1 MLRLRRY
8 RVFVVFAI
16 IALGTFY
23 HFSFLEGL
31 ENAGA
36 SSVEGLKNLGLKD
49 KEPKDQEVTTTT
61 ASTSEPA
68 TRETQNL
75 SSAGDTRPATIS
87 DPVALSPSP
96 SVTPAADPL
105 DTLTSPSISSTPTAH
120 TSIKVHYGTGVPSA
134 KNASTT
140 ALPTKAGSGPAPP
153 VLDPGRGDGRQ
164 EVIEDYEIPKI
175 HWSKLPEH
183 FPIPTDSLIQIPT
196 GKPKA
201 IPKIQYEFPEESM
214 EDKKDRKKKLE
225 QIKKTFEFSWDGY
238 VKNAW
243 MQDELSPV
251 SGKYRNPFC
260 GWAATLVDSLDT
272 LWIMGMFDQ
281 FDNATAAVKDIDFT
295 TSFRKDIP
303 MFETTIRYL
312 GGLLGAYDISGRTP
326 KYIILLEKAI
336 ELADILMG
344 AFDTPNRMPMTFY
357 YWDPTFASQ
366 PHRALTKVVLAE
378 LGSMSVEFTRL
389 AQITKDAKYY
399 DAIARITNE
408 FEMWQNNTKIPGL
421 WPKSVDASGCKKPSL
436 LSTPVHKPLANG
448 PGNPKIQSQKLAT
461 SQDLKD
467 GQWVWST
474 KEDME
479 TASIP
484 KVAPEDSSDSAE
496 AAKALAKQGSSS
508 SDDSNRPLAGS
519 PDWLAAKSK
528 GHSHGPEDSTDTH
541 ETAEDSSKQS
551 LKASDSASQS
561 NHNHEKRQL
570 QDDTLSLT
578 SKPSKQPDCEPQGLT
593 TPPNIYDEEFTL
605 GGQADSVYEYL
616 PKEYMLL
623 GGLEDQ
629 YRTMYEATLEPIE
642 KHLLFRPMIPDE
654 KREILFAGLVTTS
667 GTLDNP
673 TNVKLKAE
681 NTHLTCFMGGLYAV
695 GAKIFDRESDMD
707 IARKL
712 TDGCMWSYEATVTG
726 IMPEYFIAI
735 PCDSTKTCPWNETKW
750 YEALAPKGSRQFRD
764 DDTPAT
770 PVKVVLDDNPDVSES
785 KKDAKAHQVKSPT
798 DNTDKLP
805 EENKATT
812 ATTATTKASVAKL
825 LVESTSTSIPGSLKK
840 RQLDMEKEIEKLS
853 DSKVASPP
861 AREPSKTQ
869 VESVVLNPK
878 GNDNL
883 GKTAIQEETTAA
895 DEQEISEPIEP
906 VVPKYTPP
914 PNPTQEEYA
923 KSRIKDERLP
933 EGISRIEDRKYILR

>member
-1 MLRLRRY
+1 M
-8 RVFVVFAI
+8 
-16 IALGTFY
+16 
-23 HFSFLEGL
+23 
-31 ENAGA
+31 
-36 SSVEGLKNLGLKD
+36 EGLKTLGSKE
-49 KEPKDQEVTTTT
+49 KEPKDQEATTTT
-61 ASTSEPA
+61 ASTPEPA
-68 TRETQNL
+68 TKDAQIL
-75 SSAGDTRPATIS
+75 SSDSDTRPATIS

-96 SVTPAADPL
+96 SVTPVADHL
-105 DTLTSPSISSTPTAH
+105 DTSTRSTSISSTPTAH
-120 TSIKVHYGTGVPSA
+120 TSTKVPYGTGVPSA
-134 KNASTT
+134 KNVSTT
-140 ALPTKAGSGPAPP
+140 ALPIKDGSGPAPP
-153 VLDPGRGDGRQ
+153 LLDPGRGDGRQ

-175 HWSKLPEH
+175 YWSKLPEH

-201 IPKIQYEFPEESM
+201 IPKIQYEFHEESM
-214 EDKKDRKKKLE
+214 EDKRDRKKKLE

-295 TSFRKDIP
+295 TSPRKDIP

-357 YWDPTFASQ
+357 YWDPAFASQ

-436 LSTPVHKPLANG
+436 PSTPVQKPLANG
-448 PGNPKIQSQKLAT
+448 PGNLKVQTQKLTT

-474 KEDME
+474 KGDTE

-484 KVAPEDSSDSAE
+484 KVAPE
-496 AAKALAKQGSSS
+496 GSST

-519 PDWLAAKSK
+519 PEWLAAKSK
-528 GHSHGPEDSTDTH
+528 GHSHGPEVPTDTH
-541 ETAEDSSKQS
+541 ETAENSLKQSSKS
-551 LKASDSASQS
+551 SVSATQL
-561 NHNHEKRQL
+561 NHNRGKRQL
-570 QDDTLSLT
+570 QDDTLAST
-578 SKPSKQPDCEPQGLT
+578 SKPPKQPDCEPQGLA
-593 TPPNIYDEEFTL
+593 TPPNIYNEEFTL

-654 KREILFAGLVTTS
+654 KREILFAGQVTTS

-673 TNVKLKAE
+673 THVKLKAE
-681 NTHLTCFMGGLYAV
+681 NSHLTCFMGGMYAV

-712 TDGCMWSYEATVTG
+712 TDGCVWSYEATVTG

-735 PCDSTKTCPWNETKW
+735 PCDDIKTCPWNETKW
-750 YEALAPKGSRQFRD
+750 YEALAPRGSRQFQD
-764 DDTPAT
+764 DDAPAT
-770 PVKVVLDDNPDVSES
+770 PVKVVLDDNPDVPES
-785 KKDAKAHQVKSPT
+785 KKDLKVDQVKSPA
-798 DNTDKLP
+798 DNTDKLL
-805 EENKATT
+805 EENQMTTVTT
-812 ATTATTKASVAKL
+812 ATPKASVAKS
-825 LVESTSTSIPGSLKK
+825 LVDSTSTSIPGSLKK

-869 VESVVLNPK
+869 VDSIVLNPK
-878 GNDNL
+878 GNDNRE
-883 GKTAIQEETTAA
+883 KTAVQEEIMAA
-895 DEQEISEPIEP
+895 DEEEVSKPIEP

-914 PNPTQEEYA
+914 PIPTQEEYA

-933 EGISRIEDRKYILR
+933 KGVARIEDRKYILR